1 MDSYT
6 VTHIIYI
13 GFVFLLAGLV
23 KGTTGMGLP
32 TVAMALLSLVMA
44 PMEAAALLVVPSLV
58 TNGWQMLSGRPLYPL
73 WQRLRGMM
81 AGICLGTLVGGALLL
96 QTRGG
101 GMVLGLALVLYGLLG
116 LSAWEWRVEA
126 DSQHWLAP
134 LVGGATGV
142 LTAATGVFV
151 LPAVPYLQAL
161 RLDKEELVQ
170 AMGLSFVVST
180 LALAVVLAAH
190 DAWQPAAAGVSFLA
204 QLPAI
209 AGMLLGQ
216 RLRKRLHAEAFR
228 RCVFAA
234 LLGAGCW
241 AVVSAS

>member
-6 VTHIIYI
+6 ATHILYI
-13 GFVFLLAGLV
+13 AIVFLLAGLV

-44 PMEAAALLVVPSLV
+44 PMEAAALLVMPSLL
-58 TNGWQMLSGRPLYPL
+58 TNGWQVLSGRPLYPL

-81 AGICLGTLVGGALLL
+81 AGICLGTLVGGAVML
-96 QTRGG
+96 QTQGG
-101 GMVLGLALVLYGLLG
+101 TIVLGLALVLYGLLG
-116 LSAWEWRVEA
+116 LSSWEWKVAA

-161 RLDKEELVQ
+161 RPEKEELVQ

-216 RLRKRLHAEAFR
+216 QLRKRLQAETFR
-228 RCVFAA
+228 RCLLLA
-234 LLGAGCW
+234 LLLIGAHL
-241 AVVSAS
+241 VVAST

>member
-6 VTHIIYI
+6 GTHIIYI
-13 GFVFLLAGLV
+13 AVVFLLAGMV

-44 PMEAAALLVVPSLV
+44 PMEAAALLVMPSLV
-58 TNGWQMLSGRPLYPL
+58 TNGWQVLSGRPLYPL
-73 WQRLRGMM
+73 WLRLRGMM
-81 AGICLGTLVGGALLL
+81 AGICVGTLVGGAVML
-96 QTRGG
+96 QTQGG

-116 LSAWEWRVEA
+116 LSSWEWQVA
-126 DSQHWLAP
+126 DDSQHWLAP

-216 RLRKRLHAEAFR
+216 RLRRRLQPETFR
-228 RCVFAA
+228 RC
-234 LLGAGCW
+234 LLLVLLLIGAHL
-241 AVVSAS
+241 VVANV